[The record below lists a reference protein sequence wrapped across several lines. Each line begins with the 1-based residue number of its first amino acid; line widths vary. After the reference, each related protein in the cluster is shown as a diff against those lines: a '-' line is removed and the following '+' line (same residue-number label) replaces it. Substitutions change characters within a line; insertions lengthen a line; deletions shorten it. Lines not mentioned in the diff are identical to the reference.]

1 MKLKKFAAIDIGSNA
16 IRILIANIIQTKN
29 DIVFQKNSLI
39 RSPVRLGEDS
49 FSLGEISPKSLNRFV
64 KTMKAFKLLMNIHGV
79 SHYKAFATS
88 ALREA
93 NNSSH
98 VIKTVKKKAGIKVE
112 IIDGTKEAEIISNS
126 KISEFINTQKTFLFV
141 DVGGGSTEFTFINEG
156 IHIVS
161 KSFKIGTVRLINNLI
176 DDRVWIGI
184 ENWIKKNSMKYEKI
198 TLMGSGGNINKL
210 FKLSNIKEGKPL
222 SKIHQPIADSEQ
234 LIEASDKLSQ
244 YMTKQEIKR
253 WVWTITTNN
262 NLSEFTEINKPSI
275 SNFENLY
282 FRVETQTSAPIDDET
297 SIFFIKIDVLP
308 LKEVWS
314 KHILDSINSMSDNIL
329 NYKGLVEVKDF
340 LNRMDL

>member
-16 IRILIANIIQTKN
+16 IRILIANIIQT
-29 DIVFQKNSLI
+29 DHDVIFQKNSLI

-49 FSLGEISPKSLNRFV
+49 FTLGEISPKNLKRFV

-79 SHYKAFATS
+79 THYKAFATS

-93 NNSSH
+93 NNSSY

-112 IIDGTKEAEIISNS
+112 IIDGIKEAEIISNS

-156 IHIVS
+156 NHIVS

-176 DDRVWIGI
+176 DDRVWVGI
-184 ENWIKKNSMKYEKI
+184 EKWIKKNSMKYDKI

-222 SKIHQPIADSEQ
+222 SKI
-234 LIEASDKLSQ
+234 KLSQ
-244 YMTKQEIKR
+244 LFNQLEK
-253 WVWTITTNN
+253 
-262 NLSEFTEINKPSI
+262 
-275 SNFENLY
+275 
-282 FRVETQTSAPIDDET
+282 
-297 SIFFIKIDVLP
+297 
-308 LKEVWS
+308 
-314 KHILDSINSMSDNIL
+314 L
-329 NYKGLVEVKDF
+329 NYEHRILKFELNPDRADVIVPAARIYLKALEWSGGQKIYVPRFGLSDGMIKYIY
-340 LNRMDL
+340 

>member
-16 IRILIANIIQTKN
+16 IRILIANIIQTEHN
-29 DIVFQKNSLI
+29 VVFQRNSLI

-49 FSLGEISPKSLNRFV
+49 FTLGEISPKSLKRFV

-93 NNSSH
+93 NNSSY

-156 IHIVS
+156 NHIVS

-176 DDRVWIGI
+176 DDRVWVGI
-184 ENWIKKNSMKYEKI
+184 EKWIKKNSMKYDKI

-222 SKIHQPIADSEQ
+222 SKI
-234 LIEASDKLSQ
+234 KLSQ
-244 YMTKQEIKR
+244 LFNQLEK
-253 WVWTITTNN
+253 
-262 NLSEFTEINKPSI
+262 
-275 SNFENLY
+275 
-282 FRVETQTSAPIDDET
+282 
-297 SIFFIKIDVLP
+297 
-308 LKEVWS
+308 
-314 KHILDSINSMSDNIL
+314 L
-329 NYKGLVEVKDF
+329 NYEHRILKFELNPDRADVIVPAARIYLKALEWSGGQKIYVPRFGLSDGMIKYMYKNF
-340 LNRMDL
+340 NNRPNRE